1 MELKQASRAWVS
13 IGFGALEFGNSHS
26 RRSLFGSIKKEA
38 ILVLERLQKV
48 GPQCSLFICS
58 MIEFLIL
65 LSPPARRVSLYLETG
80 LSALGFGFIGLFE
93 DLSADESLGIKRTF
107 RNALRDPSYRA
118 GRRAWSDLAFLVRGP
133 GYRSVV
139 VSSKKHQNKGELC
152 ICKPTTTI

>member
-1 MELKQASRAWVS
+1 MELKQASRVWVS
-13 IGFGALEFGNSHS
+13 IDFGALEFGNSHS

-38 ILVLERLQKV
+38 ILVLERLQTV
-48 GPQCSLFICS
+48 GPECIFSIRS
-58 MIEFLIL
+58 MIEFPIL
-65 LSPPARRVSLYLETG
+65 LRPPAHRVSLYLETG